1 MARRAALSR
10 VLGGCGATRRAR
22 LPLMPRA
29 QSTDCWK
36 RKEEGAS
43 GSPPHRARNSPSP
56 KEGLMRRLPAMGHS
70 GESNAK
76 GSQVLLC
83 PTLCDLAWV

>member
-1 MARRAALSR
+1 MARREALSR

-22 LPLMPRA
+22 PPLMPRA

-43 GSPPHRARNSPSP
+43 GSPPQ
-56 KEGLMRRLPAMGHS
+56 RRLEFTQPRGGTHEEAAMGHS

-76 GSQVLLC
+76 GSQALLC
-83 PTLCDLAWV
+83 PTV